1 MYNFALFADIRF
13 INWIQKRLKETCV
26 ICKDFILASEEFS
39 VIIGKGI
46 NNINKSSIEK
56 CDYLMIETE
65 ANAQK
70 AICER
75 LSVN

>member
-56 CDYLMIETE
+56 CDYLMIEAE

>member
-1 MYNFALFADIRF
+1 MCNFALFVDIRF
-13 INWIQKRLKETCV
+13 INWIQKHLKETCV

-39 VIIGKGI
+39 VILGKGI

-56 CDYLMIETE
+56 CDYLMIKAE